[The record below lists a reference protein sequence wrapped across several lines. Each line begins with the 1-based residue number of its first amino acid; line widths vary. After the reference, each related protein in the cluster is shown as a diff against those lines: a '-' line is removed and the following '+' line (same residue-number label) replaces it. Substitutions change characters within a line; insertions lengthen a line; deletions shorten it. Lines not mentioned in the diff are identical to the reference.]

1 MCSSVYSEG
10 LQQLK
15 DLVSDWHSSRL
26 VLLSFVVSQGHHIE
40 VKSHGGCVTGV
51 GTIHGNVDLSTRGDG
66 VRTAL
71 PLNWAVIRGQ
81 QRSKYRLYSTA
92 APGYSPVQWLVVCL
106 QSVDVKKLQG
116 TTMNVS
122 TEQGRLKVKAIYAE
136 SSCISSCS
144 GRVELGHIHGE
155 KR

>member
-71 PLNWAVIRGQ
+71 HLNWAVIRGQ

-92 APGYSPVQWLVVCL
+92 APGYSPVQ
-106 QSVDVKKLQG
+106 
-116 TTMNVS
+116 
-122 TEQGRLKVKAIYAE
+122 
-136 SSCISSCS
+136 
-144 GRVELGHIHGE
+144 
-155 KR
+155 